1 MILFQ
6 CLIGDSDTIVLC
18 ILKNPDMVQQ
28 IKRALADNPMTKI
41 TIENFQKRDGVIFTS
56 EKSSIEIDTE
66 VIILSIWYTYTINI
80 K

>member
-6 CLIGDSDTIVLC
+6 CLFGDGDTIVLC
-18 ILKNPDMVQQ
+18 ILKNPDMIQQ
-28 IKRALADNPMTKI
+28 IKRAVADNPMTKI
-41 TIENFQKRDGVIFTS
+41 TIENFQKRDGVIFTL

-66 VIILSIWYTYTINI
+66 VIILSISYTYTINI

>member
-6 CLIGDSDTIVLC
+6 CLIGDGDTIVLC
-18 ILKNPDMVQQ
+18 ILKNPEMIQQ
-28 IKRALADNPMTKI
+28 IKKAVADNPMTKI

-56 EKSSIEIDTE
+56 GKSSIEIDTE
-66 VIILSIWYTYTINI
+66 VIILSISYTYTINI

>member
-1 MILFQ
+1 M
-6 CLIGDSDTIVLC
+6 IGDGEMIVLC
-18 ILKNPDMVQQ
+18 ILKNPDMIQQ
-28 IKRALADNPMTKI
+28 IRTALADNTMTKI

-66 VIILSIWYTYTINI
+66 VIILS